1 MTRVL
6 YIYDEIGKGMA
17 AAFVA
22 ELRKVPSA
30 EPITVAINSG
40 GGLVIEAEVV
50 FAALKRHR
58 GEVTVRIDGAAA
70 SAASYIAMAGDR
82 IVIANGAYVFI
93 HNPGAEMAGT
103 ASVFETAATRLR
115 ELETRYAKVYAA
127 RTGLPESR
135 VRALM
140 DAESWLPAAR
150 AVELGF
156 ADEIDTALVTAK
168 SIKGRVVGLDKAP
181 QEIRAM
187 ASQGGSGR
195 TDAQKRKL
203 KKRMIV
209 ARLQRATLAH
219 KLADADTPR
228 TQEDRRAERQRI
240 RQRAAAAAQ
249 RLPGE
254 TMRELI
260 DRVMAEVRDQAERAA
275 AKRRQEADYYYD
287 ANRIPIEQRRYGR

>member
-6 YIYDEIGKGMA
+6 YIYDEIGKGMS
-17 AAFVA
+17 AAFAA
-22 ELRKVPSA
+22 ELRKVSSA

-40 GGLVIEAEVV
+40 GGLVTEAEAV
-50 FAALKRHR
+50 FGALKRHR

-82 IVIANGAYVFI
+82 IVIADGAHVFI

-103 ASVFETAATRLR
+103 AVVFETAAVRLR

-127 RTGLPESR
+127 RTGLPEGR

-140 DAESWLPAAR
+140 DAETWLSAAK

-156 ADEIDTALVTAK
+156 ADEIDASLVTAK

-187 ASQGGSGR
+187 ASQGFKR
-195 TDAQKRKL
+195 TPAQRARL
-203 KKRMIV
+203 KKRIALMV
-209 ARLQRATLAH
+209 LSA
-219 KLADADTPR
+219 KLADADKPPR
-228 TQEDRRAERQRI
+228 TLAEQRAERQRV
-240 RQRAAAAAQ
+240 RQRAMAAAD

-254 TMRELI
+254 TIQAHIR
-260 DRVMAEVRDQAERAA
+260 RVLAEAKDQAERVEAM
-275 AKRRQEADYYYD
+275 RRRELDYAYD
-287 ANRIPIEQRRYGR
+287 HARVPREQRKYP